1 MHADLETGKHVN
13 NTGDPR
19 FFTTAYFHRPE
30 ELVDEVASSGFTD
43 VQILAVEGVS
53 WAARDLD
60 ERITDPEKLA
70 AVLDV
75 LRRLESAPSLL
86 GATPHFI
93 AVGRA

>member
-1 MHADLETGKHVN
+1 VE
-13 NTGDPR
+13 
-19 FFTTAYFHRPE
+19 
-30 ELVDEVASSGFTD
+30 
-43 VQILAVEGVS
+43 ILAVEGVS

-60 ERITDPEKLA
+60 ERIADPEKLA

-86 GATPHFI
+86 GATPHFV